1 MEVYVIGH
9 SWTSLQSP
17 SRSCSCPLP
26 SGRDQLLKSEPPGR
40 DQSLVPVLWH
50 QTQHLPLPAQ
60 PASNHELLP
69 PKAAPASSAGA
80 VAIWTP
86 TSS

>member
-1 MEVYVIGH
+1 MEVYGVGH

-17 SRSCSCPLP
+17 SRSCSCMLP
-26 SGRDQLLKSEPPGR
+26 SGRGQLLKPEATQPGAWCLCSGIRHSNRQSQYSQLPPMGIC
-40 DQSLVPVLWH
+40 
-50 QTQHLPLPAQ
+50 
-60 PASNHELLP
+60 
-69 PKAAPASSAGA
+69 PKAAPADSAGA